1 MQTELY
7 DSKTDNIMCN
17 ADITFGPGTFIVNS
31 CTGYDKY
38 KDITPAQLEDFL
50 SSRIHYEHTYAFDNI
65 VLERIDM
72 LKQKN
77 LFGRM
82 SDYMVLYALLNNFDD
97 NDGVY
102 LYPLRDE
109 LVSMIAYDSDL
120 SNMYI
125 LRKRQ

>member
-50 SSRIHYEHTYAFDNI
+50 SSRIHYEHTYAFDDI
-65 VLERIDM
+65 VLAPRGKPTTEQTFTS
-72 LKQKN
+72 L
-77 LFGRM
+77 
-82 SDYMVLYALLNNFDD
+82 
-97 NDGVY
+97 
-102 LYPLRDE
+102 PL
-109 LVSMIAYDSDL
+109 SL
-120 SNMYI
+120 SEA
-125 LRKRQ
+125 RAT